1 MYIYLF
7 SVYQLNHWF
16 NTSND
21 YKFMEY
27 FAEKDDE
34 VPVLINDCDI
44 ACNED
49 RIPVYKI
56 KEKHLE
62 NEKWIESILPNEI
75 ISLLYDK
82 SDIVRESVDN
92 GDIIK
97 FVVVT
102 IGVQEKIT
110 WMKKLMESVISVDIS
125 KFDNSINAIKKN
137 CLSIMVKARDLL
149 YNANLLQSMQDPGIP
164 DIDFINKIE
173 ESYNYRHIYIIK
185 EKSDEPFTIADTINY
200 LAYQIMRLFKK
211 DDSITIFVNNE
222 GERIRLL
229 ESGTIM
235 IEK

>member
-7 SVYQLNHWF
+7 SVYQLNHQT
-16 NTSND
+16 NMDDD

-27 FAEKDDE
+27 FAEKNDE

-44 ACNED
+44 AYNED

-56 KEKHLE
+56 KEEHLE
-62 NEKWIESILPNEI
+62 NKKWIESILPNEI
-75 ISLLYDK
+75 VSLLYDK
-82 SDIVRESVDN
+82 SDIVRESVDK
-92 GDIIK
+92 GDIIN

-102 IGVQEKIT
+102 IGIQEKTT
-110 WMKKLMESVISVDIS
+110 WMKELMKFVISVDIS
-125 KFDNSINAIKKN
+125 KFGNSINAIKKN
-137 CLSIMVKARDLL
+137 SLSIMVKARDLL
-149 YNANLLQSMQDPGIP
+149 YNASLLQSMQDPGIP

-173 ESYNYRHIYIIK
+173 ESYNYRNIYIIK
-185 EKSDEPFTIADTINY
+185 EKSDKQFTIADTINHV
-200 LAYQIMRLFKK
+200 AYQIANLIKK
-211 DDSITIFVNNE
+211 YDSLARFVTNE